1 MITIRFEGNLEK
13 ILEAYAENVSM
24 GYTEAA
30 KSLIVESLTAKG
42 YIVPPV
48 AVNEASRGTEG

>member
-42 YIVPPV
+42 YIVPPK
-48 AVNEASRGTEG
+48 GTED